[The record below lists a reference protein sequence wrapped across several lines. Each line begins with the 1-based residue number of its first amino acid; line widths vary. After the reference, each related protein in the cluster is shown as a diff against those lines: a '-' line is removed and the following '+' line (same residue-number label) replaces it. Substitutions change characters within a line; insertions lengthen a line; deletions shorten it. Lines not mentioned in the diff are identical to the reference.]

1 MRQSRNYRD
10 HIEHLAEI
18 IRRGRR
24 RGEVKSADP
33 ERAAIAIAGAARDLI
48 LRRINEKKPPAPEA
62 DAHFLRELVFRG
74 LEAPGRDR

>member
-1 MRQSRNYRD
+1 M
-10 HIEHLAEI
+10 
-18 IRRGRR
+18 
-24 RGEVKSADP
+24 KSADP